1 MSADALRRGPD
12 VRERVRWR
20 DVDMMS
26 VVYYG
31 AYLRFMEAA
40 EDEFFRTLG
49 FPYARI
55 AEEFGVW
62 IARVRVEVDY
72 RVPARLGDDLVCR
85 ADLVALGGSSLR
97 FAFPI
102 DRGDGTRLA
111 DGALTL
117 AALDRTTLRP
127 ARLPDALR
135 SLLR

>member
-1 MSADALRRGPD
+1 MSAAPLRRGPE

-40 EDEFFRTLG
+40 EDEFFRALG
-49 FPYARI
+49 YPYARI
-55 AEEFGVW
+55 ADEFGLW

-72 RVPARLGDDLVCR
+72 RAPARLGDDIACR
-85 ADLVALGGSSLR
+85 ADLLALGGSSLR

-102 DRGDGTRLA
+102 DRADGTRLA

-117 AALDRTTLRP
+117 AALDRATLRP
-127 ARLPDALR
+127 ARLPDVLR
-135 SLLR
+135 ALLR